1 MCPHSCVHVPCAVSI
16 RLHVCAQQ
24 GLLKFCKGMHL
35 SFAPMVNAVIK
46 SILMVTKHFP
56 VQVVSLHG
64 ICFLFK
70 MFFTKHVFIGGKL
83 KSQLI
88 NGK

>member
-1 MCPHSCVHVPCAVSI
+1 
-16 RLHVCAQQ
+16 
-24 GLLKFCKGMHL
+24 MHL

-46 SILMVTKHFP
+46 SIHMVTLTTKHFP

-64 ICFLFK
+64 ICFLLK
-70 MFFTKHVFIGGKL
+70 MFFTNHVFIGGKL